1 MEISRP
7 RLRGLLTVL
16 LMCLPP
22 LAAGVDHGEWP
33 YYGGDIGSS
42 KYSPLQ
48 QVDHGNVQS
57 LQIAW
62 TWESPD
68 DALTGKQTKE
78 RPGYFKP
85 TPIMVAGVLYTSTGF
100 SQVAAIDAA
109 TGRTLWTYDPQS
121 YNAGRRPA
129 NSGWQH
135 RGVSYWEGKVN
146 GKRQRRILIATGI
159 GDLLALNA
167 DDGTRI
173 ETFGDN
179 GRVDL
184 QAGLISK
191 DDERRFVGF
200 NSPQLIVG
208 DTIIVGC
215 TVYDRPTTSRMP
227 AGHVQAFDVRSG
239 ERKWIFHTVP
249 RAGEPGVETWH
260 DEAWKYSGNTNA
272 WSMFSADPQLGLV
285 YIPTGTATNDYF
297 GGARL
302 GDNLYAESLLA
313 IEAATGKLRWHFQG
327 VHHGLWDYDFP
338 AAPTL
343 VNIKVD
349 GKRIAAI
356 AQVSKQGFTYV
367 FDRATGKPVWPI
379 EERAVPQTTVPGER
393 TSKTQPFPTKPPPFA
408 RQGVSVD
415 DLIDFTPELRAEAV
429 KIAEQ
434 YTLGPLFTPPIFAG
448 ENGKKGVL
456 QRPSAAGGANWGG
469 AGVDPDTGWLF
480 LQSSNNASLAAV
492 APADPA
498 KQQLAFSAQNTA
510 GPAGPRGLPL
520 LKPPYGVVT
529 AIDLNRGEIAWQ
541 VPHGDGPRHHPE
553 LKALNLPPLGASSH
567 SFLSSGG
574 PLVTKTLLFFNQVQT
589 RSDGP
594 GFSPSEFFMRAF
606 DKRTGAVLWE
616 YKMNEPPHGT
626 PMTYLHRGKQYIVVA
641 TGGAGIPGRL
651 IAFSLSASPRATAA
665 ATERHAERILNQYCN
680 VCHATGWN
688 GAPINGDHSAWQA
701 RLGKGMDALLHNAR
715 QGLNTMPPM
724 GTCSDCTEAE
734 LKLAI
739 EAMITSQ

>member
-1 MEISRP
+1 M
-7 RLRGLLTVL
+7 L
-16 LMCLPP
+16 LMGSPP
-22 LAAGVDHGEWP
+22 LLAEINNGEWP

-42 KYSPLQ
+42 KYSPLRQ
-48 QVDHGNVQS
+48 IDRGNVQS

-68 DALTGKQTKE
+68 DALIGKQTRE

-109 TGRTLWTYDPQS
+109 TGRTLWIYDPQA

-135 RGVSYWEGKVN
+135 RGVSYWEGKVH

-159 GDLLALNA
+159 GELHALNA
-167 DDGTRI
+167 DDGKRI
-173 ETFGDN
+173 EAFGSN

-184 QAGLISK
+184 QAGLIRN
-191 DDERRFVGF
+191 DDERRFIGF
-200 NSPQLIVG
+200 NSPQLVVG
-208 DTIIVGC
+208 DMIIIGC
-215 TVYDRPTTSRMP
+215 TVYDRPTTSQMP

-249 RAGEPGVETWH
+249 QAGETGVETWH

-272 WSMFSADPQLGLV
+272 WTMFSADPQLGLV
-285 YIPTGTATNDYF
+285 YIPTGTPTNDYF
-297 GGARL
+297 GGARP

-349 GKRIAAI
+349 GKRIAAV

-393 TSKTQPFPTKPPPFA
+393 TSRTQPFPTKPPPFA

-415 DLIDFTPELRAEAV
+415 DLIDFTPELRAEAL

-434 YTLGPLFTPPIFAG
+434 YTLGPVFTPPTVAG

-469 AGVDPDTGWLF
+469 AGFDPETGLLF
-480 LQSSNNASLAAV
+480 LQSANMASLAAV
-492 APADPA
+492 TPGDPA
-498 KQQLAFSAQNTA
+498 KQQPAYSTQNSA

-520 LKPPYGVVT
+520 WKPPYGVVT

-541 VPHGDGPRHHPE
+541 VPHGDGPRNHPE

-594 GFSPSEFFMRAF
+594 GFSPTEFFMRAF
-606 DKRTGAVLWE
+606 DKQTGAAVWE
-616 YKMNEPPHGT
+616 YKMKEPPHGT
-626 PMTYLHRGKQYIVVA
+626 PMTYLHHGKQYIVVA
-641 TGGAGIPGRL
+641 TGGAGTPGRL
-651 IAFSLSASPRATAA
+651 VAFGLMPGGHASTTAPV
-665 ATERHAERILNQYCN
+665 RQAERILTQYCN

-688 GAPINGDHSAWQA
+688 GAPINGDPSEWRT
-701 RLGKGMDALLHNAR
+701 RLDKGMDALLINAR
-715 QGLNTMPPM
+715 QGLNNMPPM
-724 GTCSDCTEAE
+724 GTCIDCTEAE
-734 LKLAI
+734 LRLAV
-739 EAMITSQ
+739 EAMINEQ